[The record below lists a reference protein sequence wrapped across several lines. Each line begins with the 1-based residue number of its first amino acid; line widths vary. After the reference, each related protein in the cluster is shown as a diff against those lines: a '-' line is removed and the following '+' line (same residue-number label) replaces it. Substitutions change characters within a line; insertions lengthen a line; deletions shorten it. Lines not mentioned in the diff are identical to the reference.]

1 MLNVLPTMSALVS
14 EFCQWLLQNN
24 TPNARLGCIVL
35 HSEAGLAVPT
45 LVEEISRYLN
55 EYDDEAGGCWLGVS
69 SGLLEAIGTDP
80 HLTQWMDLGGCCG
93 CSRGCCSQADQSD
106 EQKWASIL
114 KALGKRGRLVFH
126 APTVTPYLPAQ
137 ARAFHVGIGRRN
149 EIASRCHITLDP
161 EMIETGRLPQIVADV
176 YLEWSLSQEVPPPL
190 ALKK

>member
-1 MLNVLPTMSALVS
+1 MSALVS

-35 HSEAGLAVPT
+35 HSEAGLVVPT

-69 SGLLEAIGTDP
+69 SSLLEAIATDP

-93 CSRGCCSQADQSD
+93 GCSQADQS
-106 EQKWASIL
+106 ELQKRANIL
-114 KALGKRGRLVFH
+114 KALCSRGRLVFR

-137 ARAFHVGIGRRN
+137 ARAFHVGIGQRN

>member
-1 MLNVLPTMSALVS
+1 MLNVLPIMSALVS

-69 SGLLEAIGTDP
+69 SGLLEAIGTDS

-93 CSRGCCSQADQSD
+93 CSRGCCSQANQS
-106 EQKWASIL
+106 EPQKRASIL

-126 APTVTPYLPAQ
+126 APTTTPYLPAQ

-176 YLEWSLSQEVPPPL
+176 YLEWSLSQEVPPPA
-190 ALKK
+190 ALKS